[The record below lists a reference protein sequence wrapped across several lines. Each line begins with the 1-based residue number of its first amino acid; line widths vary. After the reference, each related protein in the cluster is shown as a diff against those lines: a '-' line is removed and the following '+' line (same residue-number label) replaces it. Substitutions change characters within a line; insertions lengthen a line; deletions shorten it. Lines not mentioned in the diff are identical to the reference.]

1 MTGKVTSNK
10 MTKAII
16 VTVEKTKLHSK
27 YGKRFKV
34 KKKYAV
40 ACDDSSLYTLGQV
53 VDIQECNP
61 VSKTIHFR
69 VSPTV
74 EA

>member
-10 MTKAII
+10 MTKALI
-16 VTVEKTKLHSK
+16 VTVQKTKLHSK

-40 ACDDSSLYTLGQV
+40 ACDDSSLFTIGQTV
-53 VDIQECNP
+53 EIQECNP

-69 VSPTV
+69 VTQTQES
-74 EA
+74 